1 MATGIGTYLKIN
13 VHIDEL
19 DGMKMSDMDFTCDF
33 FTHAGRFQTIPK
45 EDMLKA
51 DDENYV
57 ALVDSAQI
65 GKGLVRC
72 KVTAY
77 VPDGD
82 FMDGFRKEVCTVS
95 TDIIIQ

>member
-1 MATGIGTYLKIN
+1 MAADIGTYLKIN

-19 DGMKMSDMDFTCDF
+19 DGIKMSDMDFTCDF
-33 FTHAGRFQTIPK
+33 FVHTGRFQTISK

-65 GKGLVRC
+65 GKGIVRC

-82 FMDGFRKEVCTVS
+82 FVDGVRKEVCTVS